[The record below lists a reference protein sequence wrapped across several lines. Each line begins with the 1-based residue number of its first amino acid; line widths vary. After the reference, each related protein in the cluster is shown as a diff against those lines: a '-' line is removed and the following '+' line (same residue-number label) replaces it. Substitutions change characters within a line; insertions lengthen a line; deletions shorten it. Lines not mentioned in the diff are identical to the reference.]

1 MTSRHRL
8 FIPSALLLITACAG
22 QAGDGREEQT
32 APAAAQPGGIAMA
45 PMPHS
50 AGSAATASAAGSPTS
65 QATPSTAAAPTAVV
79 YKDANCDCCAKWVDH
94 IRDAGFTAV
103 SHNVT
108 DLNAVKTRYGVP
120 QRLASCHTAEI
131 GGYIVEG
138 HVPADLIRKM
148 LTEKPDIAGIAV
160 PGMPVGSPGMEWTYT
175 EPYDVIAFTK
185 SGATS
190 VYAKR

>member
-1 MTSRHRL
+1 MTSLRRSW
-8 FIPSALLLITACAG
+8 IPAAVLTLAACAG
-22 QAGDGREEQT
+22 SATDREPEASAGST
-32 APAAAQPGGIAMA
+32 AGSVAMA
-45 PMPHS
+45 PMPHTTDV
-50 AGSAATASAAGSPTS
+50 AAAAATPQGDTPGDVQADAAV
-65 QATPSTAAAPTAVV
+65 TAVV
-79 YKDANCDCCAKWVDH
+79 YKDANCGCCAKWVDH
-94 IRDAGFTAV
+94 IRAAGFKAE
-103 SHNVT
+103 SNDVT

-120 QRLASCHTAEI
+120 RSLHSCHTAEV

-148 LTEKPDIAGIAV
+148 LSEKPDIAGIAV

>member
-1 MTSRHRL
+1 L
-8 FIPSALLLITACAG
+8 IPAAILALAACAG
-22 QAGDGREEQT
+22 SSADRETTESAGSSAGT
-32 APAAAQPGGIAMA
+32 VAMA
-45 PMPHS
+45 PMPHAS
-50 AGSAATASAAGSPTS
+50 GPATTSAALPGDTASGMQKDAAL
-65 QATPSTAAAPTAVV
+65 TAVV
-79 YKDANCDCCAKWVDH
+79 YKDANCGCCAKWIDH
-94 IRDAGFTAV
+94 IRAAGFNAV
-103 SHNVT
+103 SNDVT

-120 QRLASCHTAEI
+120 RSLHSCHTAEI

-148 LTEKPDIAGIAV
+148 LSEKPDIAGIAV

-175 EPYDVIAFTK
+175 EPYDVIAFTR

>member
-1 MTSRHRL
+1 MLLMTSPLR
-8 FIPSALLLITACAG
+8 FWIPAVALISAACAG
-22 QAGDGREEQT
+22 SAADSEPAESAGASAGT
-32 APAAAQPGGIAMA
+32 VAMV
-45 PMPHS
+45 PMPH
-50 AGSAATASAAGSPTS
+50 ASAATASTPQQADAPAAV
-65 QATPSTAAAPTAVV
+65 QADAAVTAVV
-79 YKDANCDCCAKWVDH
+79 FKDANCGCCAKWVDH
-94 IRDAGFTAV
+94 IRAAGFKTISNDV
-103 SHNVT
+103 P

-120 QRLASCHTAEI
+120 RSLHSCHTAEI

-148 LTEKPDIAGIAV
+148 LSEKPDIAGIAV

>member
-8 FIPSALLLITACAG
+8 FVPAAFLFIGACAG
-22 QAGDGREEQT
+22 SAAGDREN
-32 APAAAQPGGIAMA
+32 AAATGTGEQGSIAMA

-50 AGSAATASAAGSPTS
+50 SAGTAGTG
-65 QATPSTAAAPTAVV
+65 TPPVTAAAPARADVAHTAVV
-79 YKDANCDCCAKWVDH
+79 YKDANCGCCTKWVDH

-103 SHNVT
+103 SNDVT
-108 DLNAVKTRYGVP
+108 DLDAIKARYGVP
-120 QRLASCHTAEI
+120 RSLGSCHTAEI

-148 LTEKPDIAGIAV
+148 LDEKPDIAGIAV
-160 PGMPVGSPGMEWTYT
+160 PGMPVGSPGMEYTYT

>member
-1 MTSRHRL
+1 MKSLHRL
-8 FIPSALLLITACAG
+8 LFPPAALLFITACAG
-22 QAGDGREEQT
+22 SAGNGDE
-32 APAAAQPGGIAMA
+32 AAATEQGSIAMA

-50 AGSAATASAAGSPTS
+50 SGAATTAG
-65 QATPSTAAAPTAVV
+65 ADAAPQSATGARGDAAVAAVV
-79 YKDANCDCCAKWVDH
+79 YKDANCECCAKWVDH
-94 IRDAGFTAV
+94 IRDAGFTAT

-108 DLNAVKTRYGVP
+108 DLNSVKARYGVP
-120 QRLASCHTAEI
+120 RALASCHTAEI
-131 GGYIVEG
+131 GGYVVEG

-148 LTEKPDIAGIAV
+148 LNEKPDIAGIAV

-175 EPYDVIAFTK
+175 EPYDIIAFTK

>member
-1 MTSRHRL
+1 MTSPRRSW
-8 FIPSALLLITACAG
+8 IPAAILMLAACAG
-22 QAGDGREEQT
+22 SAADREPEANAGT
-32 APAAAQPGGIAMA
+32 ATGSVAMA

-50 AGSAATASAAGSPTS
+50 ADAAAASATLQGDTS
-65 QATPSTAAAPTAVV
+65 GVQADAALTAVV
-79 YKDANCDCCAKWVDH
+79 YKDANCGCCAKWVDH
-94 IRDAGFTAV
+94 IRAAGFKAV
-103 SHNVT
+103 SNDVT

-120 QRLASCHTAEI
+120 RSLHSCHTAEV

-148 LTEKPDIAGIAV
+148 LSEKPDIAGIAV